1 MAETELYYI
10 AGSGVK
16 EIRKGGEIIGW
27 DWGSPGG
34 WTKLKSPVKASYKKI
49 KYNKKNKTWAASKGK
64 ASGWKDAKD
73 NTVAGTKM
81 PSSATRTVNGVERTV
96 AVQYQV
102 KEHVIY
108 GKKKSSGKGKKKKY
122 YQYKTTYTTAKP
134 YYYRLRYK
142 EKPVVDG
149 NYSTYRDTDGKYYAY
164 FSDTY
169 YDGSIAKK
177 SPSRMRHPTKFNVTY
192 SEVRK
197 NLNSSANNSDSRDNS
212 GNYVFTNVRSNI
224 VSLELEWTGL
234 KPQEGQELMGVLNRT
249 QSSTDNKNTITNNYI
264 IAQYLDPQTGK
275 PKNGTFYASDRK
287 VEKYP
292 NGMYKTVSV
301 TLTEV

>member
-16 EIRKGGEIIGW
+16 EIRKGGKVTSW
-27 DWGSPGG
+27 DWNSTGS
-34 WTKLKSPVKASYKKI
+34 WTKLKSPTKASYKKV
-49 KYNKKNKTWAASKGK
+49 KYRKKNKSKAATTTSKWK
-64 ASGWKDAKD
+64 SGGV
-73 NTVAGTKM
+73 TVAGTWM
-81 PSSATRTVNGVERTV
+81 PKTATRAVDGVEREV
-96 AVQYQV
+96 EVRYRV
-102 KEHVIY
+102 KGY
-108 GKKKSSGKGKKKKY
+108 TSYSKKKSKGKGKNKKY
-122 YQYKTTYTTAKP
+122 YQYKTTYTVSKP
-134 YYYRLRYK
+134 YYYQLQYK
-142 EKPVVDG
+142 DKAVTST
-149 NYSTYRDTDGKYYAY
+149 NYSSYSDTDGKFYAY
-164 FSDTY
+164 FSNTY
-169 YDGSIAKK
+169 YNGDVAKK
-177 SPSRMRHPTKFNVTY
+177 SPSRMKHPTKFNVTY

-234 KPQEGQELMGVLNRT
+234 KPEEGQELLGVLNLT
-249 QSSTDNKNTITNNYI
+249 NTYKGENGTTLKNTYI